1 MDAVS
6 DRDGVLELVFACA
19 MIMMHLSRG
28 CEELVLWSSVQFD
41 FVRLADSFCTGSSIM
56 PQKKNPDVPELI
68 RGKCGRVTGSL
79 VALLMTMKALPLA
92 YNKDMQE
99 DKEPLFDAVD
109 TVGGSLGI
117 MAPLVET
124 LDFRCERLAL
134 LAGAGF
140 STATEVADYLVRRGL
155 PFRQAHEIVG
165 RVVAYCDAQE
175 ISLEELTLA
184 DWRGFST
191 LFDADITAYLSAAGA
206 VDSKDVYGGTARRQV
221 ALQVRRA
228 ASRWDV
234 EVQVTE

>member
-1 MDAVS
+1 
-6 DRDGVLELVFACA
+6 
-19 MIMMHLSRG
+19 
-28 CEELVLWSSVQFD
+28 
-41 FVRLADSFCTGSSIM
+41 
-56 PQKKNPDVPELI
+56 
-68 RGKCGRVTGSL
+68 VTGSL

-117 MAPLVET
+117 MAALVET
-124 LDFRCERLAL
+124 LDFQRERLGL

-165 RVVAYCDAQE
+165 RVVACCVARG

-184 DWRGFST
+184 EWRGFSAR
-191 LFDADITAYLSAAGA
+191 FDADITAYLSAAGA

-221 ALQVRRA
+221 ILQVRRA
-228 ASRWDV
+228 AARWDV
-234 EVQVTE
+234 DVQVTE